1 MNDLV
6 YSLNGGLVTDQ
17 NKISTISKVDINS
30 IQKLIRNYK
39 QDLEC
44 FGELGFE
51 LQKIAKTN
59 KKIYF
64 LNEQQATLLLTYMKN
79 SESVRNAKKVLV
91 FAFYQMKEKLRSLEQ
106 EQEKARFKS
115 LSDENQRLNSLNHH
129 QKIGYKS
136 QLKQQKEKYENKIK
150 ALKYDLENKKELS
163 FKRKLSQ
170 KELLELRKILAKDY
184 NIVCFK
190 EWEMSLFAE
199 KIGKNS
205 VFEVVLNKLE
215 KELNYWKN
223 YEKYEEKW
231 KKNIKELKMKLVD
244 KLKKAY
250 DYKKELYKAEKGS
263 SSKEYHIENAE
274 IFQDFIELE
283 LLQCEDIERRY
294 FLMQIYRYGY
304 QNIRSLNSKLAF
316 KAKLDNDDIN
326 FIKILKE
333 ANILHAL
340 NEIYTTK
347 EVKKIAKD

>member
-30 IQKLIRNYK
+30 IQRLIRNYK

-59 KKIYF
+59 KKIYY

-115 LSDENQRLNSLNHH
+115 LSDENLRLNSLNHH

-136 QLKQQKEKYENKIK
+136 QLAQQKEHYENKIK

-163 FKRKLSQ
+163 FKRKLS
-170 KELLELRKILAKDY
+170 KEELLELRKILARDY
-184 NIVCFK
+184 GILCIK
-190 EWEMSLFAE
+190 EWEMSLVAE
-199 KIGKNS
+199 KIGKDT
-205 VFEVVLNKLE
+205 VFEAVLKKLG
-215 KELNYWKN
+215 KELDYWQN
-223 YEKYEEKW
+223 YEQYEEKW
-231 KKNIKELKMKLVD
+231 
-244 KLKKAY
+244 
-250 DYKKELYKAEKGS
+250 
-263 SSKEYHIENAE
+263 
-274 IFQDFIELE
+274 
-283 LLQCEDIERRY
+283 R
-294 FLMQIYRYGY
+294 
-304 QNIRSLNSKLAF
+304 
-316 KAKLDNDDIN
+316 
-326 FIKILKE
+326 KILRR
-333 ANILHAL
+333 
-340 NEIYTTK
+340 
-347 EVKKIAKD
+347 

>member
-30 IQKLIRNYK
+30 IQRLIRNYK

-59 KKIYF
+59 KKIYY

-115 LSDENQRLNSLNHH
+115 LSDENLRLNSLNHH

-136 QLKQQKEKYENKIK
+136 QLAQQKEHYENKIK
-150 ALKYDLENKKELS
+150 ALKYDLENKNELS

-170 KELLELRKILAKDY
+170 KELLELRKILARDY
-184 NIVCFK
+184 GMICIK
-190 EWEMSLFAE
+190 EWEMSLVAE
-199 KIGKNS
+199 KIGKDT
-205 VFEVVLNKLE
+205 VFEAVLNKLE
-215 KELNYWKN
+215 KELKYWQN
-223 YEKYEEKW
+223 YEEYEEKW
-231 KKNIKELKMKLVD
+231 KKIL
-244 KLKKAY
+244 
-250 DYKKELYKAEKGS
+250 
-263 SSKEYHIENAE
+263 
-274 IFQDFIELE
+274 
-283 LLQCEDIERRY
+283 
-294 FLMQIYRYGY
+294 
-304 QNIRSLNSKLAF
+304 RS
-316 KAKLDNDDIN
+316 
-326 FIKILKE
+326 
-333 ANILHAL
+333 
-340 NEIYTTK
+340 
-347 EVKKIAKD
+347 

>member
-1 MNDLV
+1 V

-136 QLKQQKEKYENKIK
+136 QLKQQKEHYENKIK
-150 ALKYDLENKKELS
+150 ALKYDLENKNELS

-170 KELLELRKILAKDY
+170 KELLELRKILARDY
-184 NIVCFK
+184 GMICIK
-190 EWEMSLFAE
+190 EWEFEFLAE
-199 KIGKNS
+199 KIALES
-205 VFEVVLNKLE
+205 TRMTTWDAVVKKL
-215 KELNYWKN
+215 KQSLDYWQN
-223 YEKYEEKW
+223 YEEYEEKW
-231 KKNIKELKMKLVD
+231 
-244 KLKKAY
+244 
-250 DYKKELYKAEKGS
+250 
-263 SSKEYHIENAE
+263 
-274 IFQDFIELE
+274 
-283 LLQCEDIERRY
+283 R
-294 FLMQIYRYGY
+294 
-304 QNIRSLNSKLAF
+304 
-316 KAKLDNDDIN
+316 
-326 FIKILKE
+326 KILRR
-333 ANILHAL
+333 
-340 NEIYTTK
+340 
-347 EVKKIAKD
+347 

>member
-30 IQKLIRNYK
+30 IQRLIRNYK

-59 KKIYF
+59 KKIYY

-106 EQEKARFKS
+106 EQEKARFKT
-115 LSDENQRLNSLNHH
+115 LSDENLRLNSLNHH

-136 QLKQQKEKYENKIK
+136 QLAQQKEKYENKIK
-150 ALKYDLENKKELS
+150 ALKYDLENKNKLS

-184 NIVCFK
+184 GILCIK

-199 KIGKNS
+199 KIGKNL
-205 VFEVVLNKLE
+205 VFETVLNKLE

-223 YEKYEEKW
+223 YEKCEEKW
-231 KKNIKELKMKLVD
+231 KKIL
-244 KLKKAY
+244 
-250 DYKKELYKAEKGS
+250 
-263 SSKEYHIENAE
+263 
-274 IFQDFIELE
+274 
-283 LLQCEDIERRY
+283 
-294 FLMQIYRYGY
+294 
-304 QNIRSLNSKLAF
+304 RS
-316 KAKLDNDDIN
+316 
-326 FIKILKE
+326 
-333 ANILHAL
+333 
-340 NEIYTTK
+340 
-347 EVKKIAKD
+347 